1 MESLEH
7 NAPMKR
13 LKDLSPKSIDCIP
26 SNLPIREAVKAM
38 QARGASA
45 VALLN
50 GDTPCGVLTDE
61 ILGFRVFTGGKS
73 WDDNLLSEILDSKQ
87 VVFSEEDAARQ
98 VLKQMIET
106 RQSHILVQGKDGTL
120 LGMLHLNDFIA
131 KETAV

>member
-1 MESLEH
+1 
-7 NAPMKR
+7 
-13 LKDLSPKSIDCIP
+13 
-26 SNLPIREAVKAM
+26 M

-131 KETAV
+131 KETSV

>member
-1 MESLEH
+1 
-7 NAPMKR
+7 MKR

-131 KETAV
+131 KETSV

>member
-131 KETAV
+131 KETSV